1 MRVLGSAVKVLVA
14 VVVVA
19 LVGVVALLGSIT
31 GRGLPQTS
39 GSIRVPGLHAAV
51 TVGRDEHGILRI
63 VADDPHDL
71 FLAQGYAHA
80 QERMWQMEVWRH
92 ISSGRL
98 SELFGSVSLEQDRF
112 IRTIGW
118 RQAAQVDLDAMP
130 QDARDALA
138 WYADGVNAWIADQ
151 HGSFSLASVITG
163 LRSGAGG
170 LDGYTPEP
178 WTALDSAAWGK
189 VQSFNLGG
197 NMDTEIFRLLADAQL
212 GDPTITDS
220 LFPAYDVK
228 APVITPSGL
237 EGSGGAGASGATTAA
252 GAPGAGT
259 TAAANA
265 PGAGISTARARQP
278 VAPGAAAGW
287 AAVAATGSSILALAG
302 LDGAS
307 GLVGDHG
314 IGSNNWVVSGSQS
327 ASGGA
332 LLANDPHLG
341 FTEPSVWIMN
351 GLHCREVNASC
362 PYDVAGV
369 SFPGVPG
376 VILGHNARI
385 AWGATN
391 VGPDVQDLFRE
402 TVDPADP
409 TRYLYK
415 GVSRPFETRTETIA
429 VSGGDPETIVVRS
442 TVHGPILND
451 VDSRLKD
458 QDPLA
463 LRWTATAEPDGAF
476 TAIFH
481 LNTAASFEDFR
492 AALRAYGSPSQNFVY
507 ADVDG
512 HIGYQLPGLIPIRAG
527 ERTGDRIRDG
537 ASGTEDWTGYIAFDD
552 LPWQYDPP
560 SGFIV
565 SANNAAV
572 DGTYPYFVSD
582 DWDPGYRA
590 QRITDLLEAK
600 AGHLTAGDLTEIQ
613 MDTHPLRAD
622 VVIPL
627 LAEAAPTTADGQLVL
642 ARIRSW
648 DRTCEADSMG
658 CAAYAAAEFTV
669 MRAIFDDQLGPVA
682 KDYVGTTDSWRALI
696 NVLSDPRSSWWDD
709 TATTAVERPRDILSA
724 ALDRTGADLR
734 AAIGQPSRWTWG
746 RIHTVNFKEQTLGVS
761 GIGPLEW
768 YFNSGAR
775 AVGGVAGAVQNNYY
789 RMWKAYPD
797 PSDPSYEPAGL
808 DTLFNVSNGPS
819 YRLTIDMSDQD
830 AARIITTTGQSGNPF
845 DRHYGDL
852 IDRWATGQTI
862 PLPFSSEAVGRSI
875 GSILTLT
882 P

>member
-1 MRVLGSAVKVLVA
+1 MVRVLGWAVKGLVA
-14 VVVVA
+14 VVVIAV
-19 LVGVVALLGSIT
+19 VGVVALLGSIT
-31 GRGLPQTS
+31 RRGLPQTS
-39 GSIRVPGLHAAV
+39 GSIHVPGLHAAA
-51 TVGRDEHGILRI
+51 TVGRDEHGILQI

-71 FLAQGYAHA
+71 FVAQGYAHA

-118 RQAAQVDLDAMP
+118 REAAQVDLDAMP
-130 QDARDALA
+130 QDARDALT

-163 LRSGAGG
+163 LRTGTGG
-170 LDGYTPEP
+170 FDGYTPEP

-189 VQSFNLGG
+189 VQSYNLGG

-212 GDPTITDS
+212 GDPALTDS
-220 LFPAYDVK
+220 LFPAYDAS

-237 EGSGGAGASGATTAA
+237 EGSGGAGATGATTAA
-252 GAPGAGT
+252 APD
-259 TAAANA
+259 
-265 PGAGISTARARQP
+265 AGIVTASAHPP
-278 VAPGAAAGW
+278 VTPDAAAGW
-287 AAVAATGSSILALAG
+287 AGVAALGSSILALAG

-314 IGSNNWVVSGSQS
+314 IGSNNWVVSGSKS

-341 FTEPSVWIMN
+341 FTEPSVWIIN
-351 GLHCREVNASC
+351 GLHCREVNAAC

-385 AWGATN
+385 AWAATN

-409 TRYLYK
+409 THYMYK
-415 GVSRPFETRTETIA
+415 GVSTPFETRTETIA
-429 VSGGDPETIVVRS
+429 VAGGDPETIVVRS

-463 LRWTATAEPDGAF
+463 LRWTATAEADGAF
-476 TAIFH
+476 AALFH
-481 LNTAASFEDFR
+481 LNTAANFDDFR
-492 AALRAYGSPSQNFVY
+492 AALRAYGSPSQNLVY

-512 HIGYQLPGLIPIRAG
+512 HIGYQLPGLIPVRAG

-537 ASGTEDWTGYIAFDD
+537 ASGTQDWTGYIPFDD

-572 DGTYPYFVSD
+572 DATYPYFVSD

-590 QRITDLLEAK
+590 QRITDLLTAK
-600 AGHLTAGDLTEIQ
+600 AGHLTIADLAKIQ

-642 ARIRSW
+642 ERIRSW
-648 DRTCEADSMG
+648 DRTCEVDSMG
-658 CAAYAAAEFTV
+658 CAAYAAAEFTL
-669 MRAIFDDQLGPVA
+669 MRAIFDDQLGPLA
-682 KDYVGTTDSWRALI
+682 KHYVGTTDSWRALI
-696 NVLSDPRSSWWDD
+696 NVLSDPKSPWWDN
-709 TATTAVERPRDILSA
+709 ATTPANRQPRDIISA

-734 AAIGQPSRWTWG
+734 ATVGQPSRWTWG

-775 AVGGVAGAVQNNYY
+775 AVGGFAGAVQNNYY
-789 RMWKAYPD
+789 RMSKAYPD
-797 PSDPSYEPAGL
+797 PSDPAYKPAGF
-808 DTLFNVSNGPS
+808 DILFNVSNGPS
-819 YRLTIDMSDQD
+819 YRLAIDMSSMD
-830 AARIITTTGQSGNPF
+830 AARIINTTGQSGNPF

-852 IDRWATGQTI
+852 IDLWSTGQTI
-862 PLPFSSEAVGRSI
+862 PLPFGAAAVGASI
-875 GSILTLT
+875 VTTLTLT

>member
-1 MRVLGSAVKVLVA
+1 MVRVLGWAVKALVA
-14 VVVVA
+14 VVVIAV
-19 LVGVVALLGSIT
+19 VGVVALLGSIT
-31 GRGLPQTS
+31 RRGLPQTS
-39 GSIRVPGLHAAV
+39 GSIHVPGLHAGVA
-51 TVGRDEHGILRI
+51 VGRDEHGILQI

-71 FLAQGYAHA
+71 FVAQGYAHA

-118 RQAAQVDLDAMP
+118 RAAAQVDLDAMP
-130 QDARDALA
+130 QDARHALT

-163 LRSGAGG
+163 LRTGAGG
-170 LDGYTPEP
+170 FDGYTPEP

-189 VQSFNLGG
+189 VQSYNLGG

-212 GDPTITDS
+212 GDPALTDS
-220 LFPAYDVK
+220 LFPPYDVK

-237 EGSGGAGASGATTAA
+237 EGSGGAGAGGTTTAA
-252 GAPGAGT
+252 GAPAAGT
-259 TAAANA
+259 
-265 PGAGISTARARQP
+265 STASARQP
-278 VAPGAAAGW
+278 ITPGAAAGW

-314 IGSNNWVVSGSQS
+314 IGSNNWVVAGSKS

-376 VILGHNARI
+376 VILGHNVRI

-409 TRYLYK
+409 THYMYK
-415 GVSRPFETRTETIA
+415 GVSTPFETRTETIA
-429 VSGGDPETIVVRS
+429 VAGGDPETIVVRS

-451 VDSRLKD
+451 VDTRLKD

-476 TAIFH
+476 AAIFH
-481 LNTAASFEDFR
+481 LNTAANFDDFR
-492 AALRAYGSPSQNFVY
+492 TALRAYGSPSQNFVY

-512 HIGYQLPGLIPIRAG
+512 HIGYQLPGLIPVRAG

-537 ASGTEDWTGYIAFDD
+537 ASGTQDWTGYIPFDD

-572 DGTYPYFVSD
+572 DAAYPYFVSD

-590 QRITDLLEAK
+590 QRITDLLTAK
-600 AGHLTAGDLTEIQ
+600 AGRLTTADLSQIQ

-642 ARIRSW
+642 ERIRSW
-648 DRTCEADSMG
+648 DRNCEVDSMG
-658 CAAYAAAEFTV
+658 CVAYAAAEFTL

-682 KDYVGTTDSWRALI
+682 KDYVGTTDSWRAMI
-696 NVLSDPRSSWWDD
+696 NVLSDPKSPWWNN
-709 TATTAVERPRDILSA
+709 ATTAAKEQPRDIISA
-724 ALDRTGADLR
+724 ALDRTGAELR
-734 AAIGQPSRWTWG
+734 ATVGQPSRWTWG

-775 AVGGVAGAVQNNYY
+775 AVGGFAGAVLNNYY

-797 PSDPSYEPAGL
+797 PSDPAYKPAGF
-808 DTLFNVSNGPS
+808 DTLFHVSNGPS
-819 YRLTIDMSDQD
+819 YRLTIDMSDVD
-830 AARIITTTGQSGNPF
+830 AARIINTTGQSGNPF

-852 IDRWATGQTI
+852 IDLWATGQTV
-862 PLPFSSEAVGRSI
+862 PLPFGASAVGASI
-875 GSILTLT
+875 VATLTLT

>member
-1 MRVLGSAVKVLVA
+1 MRFLRPAIKLLVA
-14 VVVVA
+14 VVVVS
-19 LVGVVALLGSIT
+19 VIGVVALVGSIT
-31 GRGLPQTS
+31 GRALAQTS
-39 GSIRVPGLHAAV
+39 GTIHIPGLHAV
-51 TVGRDEHGILRI
+51 VSIGRDAYGVLEI

-71 FLAQGYAHA
+71 FVAQGYAHA

-98 SELFGSVSLEQDRF
+98 SELFGSVSLKQDRF

-118 RQAAQVDLDAMP
+118 REAARVDLDAMP
-130 QDARDALA
+130 ADARSALD
-138 WYADGVNAWIADQ
+138 WYAEGVNAWITDQ
-151 HGSFSLASVITG
+151 HGSFSLPWVITG
-163 LRSGAGG
+163 LRTGAGG
-170 LDGYTPEP
+170 LGGYTPEP

-189 VQSFNLGG
+189 VQSYNLGG
-197 NMDTEIFRLLADAQL
+197 NMDSEIFRLLADAQL
-212 GDPTITDS
+212 GDPALTDS
-220 LFPAYDVK
+220 LFPAYDNV

-237 EGSGGAGASGATTAA
+237 EGSGGAGAGA
-252 GAPGAGT
+252 GA
-259 TAAANA
+259 
-265 PGAGISTARARQP
+265 TARAGTDASATFSSADEP
-278 VAPGAAAGW
+278 LPPDAAAGW
-287 AAVAATGSSILALAG
+287 AEVAATGASILALAG

-314 IGSNNWVVSGSQS
+314 IGSNNWVVAGSKS

-341 FTEPSVWIMN
+341 FSEPSVWIMN
-351 GLHCREVNASC
+351 GLHCRDVDAAC

-409 TRYLYK
+409 TRYLYA
-415 GVSRPFETRTETIA
+415 GSSLPFATRTETIKVA
-429 VSGGDPETIVVRS
+429 GAGDETITVRS
-442 TVHGPILND
+442 TRHGPILND
-451 VDSRLKD
+451 VDPQLSD
-458 QDPLA
+458 QAPLA

-476 TAIFH
+476 AAIFH
-481 LNTAASFEDFR
+481 LNTASSFDDFR

-512 HIGYQLPGLIPIRAG
+512 HIGYQFPGLVPIRAG
-527 ERTGDRIRDG
+527 DRTGDRIRDG
-537 ASGTEDWTGYIAFDD
+537 ASGTQEWTGYIPFDD

-560 SGFIV
+560 SGFIA

-572 DGTYPYFVSD
+572 DGAYPYFVGD

-590 QRITDLLEAK
+590 QRITDLLTAR
-600 AGHLTAGDLTEIQ
+600 AGRLTTADMSAIQ

-622 VVIPL
+622 IVIPL
-627 LAEAAPTTADGQLVL
+627 LAEAAPATADGQLVL
-642 ARIRSW
+642 ERIRAW
-648 DRTCEADSMG
+648 DRTCETDSMG
-658 CAAYAAAEFTV
+658 CAAYVAAEFTLI
-669 MRAIFDDQLGPVA
+669 RAIFDDQLGPVA
-682 KDYVGTTDSWRALI
+682 RDYVGTTDSWQGLI
-696 NVLSDPRSSWWDD
+696 SVLRDPKNPWWDD
-709 TATTAVERPRDILSA
+709 TTTPTLERPRDILSA
-724 ALDRTGADLR
+724 AMDRTGAELR
-734 AAIGQPSRWTWG
+734 AAIGQPSGWTWG
-746 RIHTVNFKEQTLGVS
+746 RIHTVNFEEQTLGVS

-775 AVGGVAGAVQNNYY
+775 AVGGVSGAIQNNYY
-789 RMWKAYPD
+789 RTRKAFPD
-797 PSDPSYEPAGL
+797 PNDPSFVPAGL
-808 DTLFNVSNGPS
+808 DKLFNVSNGPS

-830 AARIITTTGQSGNPF
+830 SARIVTTTGQSGNPF

-862 PLPFSSEAVGRSI
+862 PLPFGSGAVGASI
-875 GSILTLT
+875 VTTLTLT

>member
-1 MRVLGSAVKVLVA
+1 MVRVLGWAMKGLVA
-14 VVVVA
+14 IVVIAV
-19 LVGVVALLGSIT
+19 VGVVALLGSIT
-31 GRGLPQTS
+31 RRGLPQTS
-39 GSIRVPGLHAAV
+39 GSIHVPGLHAAV
-51 TVGRDEHGILRI
+51 TIGRDEQGILQI
-63 VADDPHDL
+63 VAENSHDL
-71 FLAQGYAHA
+71 FVAQGYAHA
-80 QERMWQMEVWRH
+80 QERMWQMDVWRH

-118 RQAAQVDLDAMP
+118 REAAQVDLDAMP
-130 QDARDALA
+130 QDARDALT

-163 LRSGAGG
+163 LRTGTGG

-189 VQSFNLGG
+189 VQSYNLGG
-197 NMDTEIFRLLADAQL
+197 NMATEIFRLLADAQL
-212 GDPTITDS
+212 GDPALTDS
-220 LFPAYDVK
+220 LFPTYDVN

-237 EGSGGAGASGATTAA
+237 DGSGGAGAT
-252 GAPGAGT
+252 GAPTATAPDGGT
-259 TAAANA
+259 VTAAAHPPIN
-265 PGAGISTARARQP
+265 PD
-278 VAPGAAAGW
+278 AAAGW
-287 AAVAATGSSILALAG
+287 AGVAALGSSIMALAG

-314 IGSNNWVVSGSQS
+314 IGSNNWVVSGSKS

-341 FTEPSVWIMN
+341 FSEPSVWIMN

-362 PYDVAGV
+362 PYNVAGV

-376 VILGHNARI
+376 VILGHNAKI

-402 TVDPADP
+402 TVDPADS
-409 TRYLYK
+409 THYMYK
-415 GVSRPFETRTETIA
+415 GVSMPFETRTETIVVA
-429 VSGGDPETIVVRS
+429 GGDPETIVVRS
-442 TVHGPILND
+442 TIHGPILND

-458 QDPLA
+458 QAPLA

-476 TAIFH
+476 AAIFH
-481 LNTAASFEDFR
+481 LNTAATFDDFR
-492 AALRAYGSPSQNFVY
+492 TALRAYGSPSQNFVY

-512 HIGYQLPGLIPIRAG
+512 HIGYQLPGLIPVRAG

-537 ASGTEDWTGYIAFDD
+537 ASGTQDWTGYIPFDD

-572 DGTYPYFVSD
+572 DASYPYFVSD

-590 QRITDLLEAK
+590 QRITDLLTAK
-600 AGHLTAGDLTEIQ
+600 AGHLTTADLRDIQ

-642 ARIRSW
+642 ERIRSW
-648 DRTCEADSMG
+648 DRTCDVDSMG
-658 CAAYAAAEFTV
+658 CAAYAAAEFTL

-682 KDYVGTTDSWRALI
+682 KDYVGSTDSWRALI
-696 NVLSDPRSSWWDD
+696 NVLSDPKSPWWND
-709 TATTAVERPRDILSA
+709 ATKAANRQPRDILSA
-724 ALDRTGADLR
+724 ALDRTGAELR
-734 AAIGQPSRWTWG
+734 TTVGQPSRWTWG
-746 RIHTVNFKEQTLGVS
+746 RLHTINFREQTLGVS

-768 YFNSGAR
+768 YFNSGPR
-775 AVGGVAGAVQNNYY
+775 AVGGFAGAVQNNYY

-797 PSDPSYEPAGL
+797 PSDPAYKPAGF
-808 DTLFNVSNGPS
+808 DTLFQVSNGPAH
-819 YRLTIDMSDQD
+819 RFTIDMSNIDS
-830 AARIITTTGQSGNPF
+830 ARIINSTGQSGNPF
-845 DRHYGDL
+845 DRHYGDM
-852 IDRWATGQTI
+852 IDRWATGQTV
-862 PLPFSSEAVGRSI
+862 PLPFSAAAVGASI
-875 GSILTLT
+875 VTTLTLT